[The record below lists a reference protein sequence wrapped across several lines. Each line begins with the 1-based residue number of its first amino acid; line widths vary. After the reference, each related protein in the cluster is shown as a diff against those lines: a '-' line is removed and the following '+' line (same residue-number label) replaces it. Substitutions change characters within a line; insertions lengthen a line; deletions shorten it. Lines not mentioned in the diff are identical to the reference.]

1 MDFEGALR
9 ARLLAAAPVTE
20 IVGQRIY
27 WEERPQNAPLPAI
40 TLQYVVDARDQH
52 MGGFQAVQ
60 RKLIQ
65 IDVWATTYAQK
76 KALKEAVITTLA
88 TSQISNGIFFR
99 GVVDVD
105 AVTLNER
112 TETQFIYRD
121 AIRLTLFFSPA

>member
-1 MDFEGALR
+1 LGR
-9 ARLLAAAPVTE
+9 AAS
-20 IVGQRIY
+20 
-27 WEERPQNAPLPAI
+27 ERPFARDHAAI
-40 TLQYVVDARDQH
+40 VVDARDQH

-88 TSQISNGIFFR
+88 PSQISNGIKFFR